1 MKMLNMIIAIAVMTL
16 ATQLTRFFPFLLFS
30 KHKPPQWLLTGSRLI
45 PGAVMMVLVIYSMP
59 HNFRFAEPETWIPW
73 TGVAVV
79 STLHLLFRHP
89 LISIFG
95 GTGVYMLLLHFVA

>member
-1 MKMLNMIIAIAVMTL
+1 MLNMIIAIAVMAF
-16 ATQLTRFFPFLLFS
+16 ATQLTRFFPFILFS
-30 KHKPPQWLLTGSRLI
+30 KRQPPQWLLTGSRLI

-59 HNFRFAEPETWIPW
+59 HNFTFSSPATWIPW

-79 STLHLLFRHP
+79 TMLHLLFRHP

-95 GTGVYMLLLHFVA
+95 GTGTYMVLLHFFG

>member
-1 MKMLNMIIAIAVMTL
+1 MLNIIIAIAVMTL

-30 KHKPPQWLLTGSRLI
+30 KRQPPQWLLTGSRLI

-59 HNFRFAEPETWIPW
+59 HNLNFTEAATWVPLA
-73 TGVAVV
+73 GVAAV
-79 STLHLLFRHP
+79 SILHILFKHP

-95 GTGVYMLLLHFVA
+95 GTALYMTLLHFFG